1 MTTTTRHPDD
11 LSGLIDPAWEAI
23 LSRPRCDSCGSR
35 DNVVNVVC
43 SEWATPV
50 PDVSRG
56 EWLCADCRQSRVLD
70 GSAVQPADPNDACDF
85 CGGMGF
91 VTRVW
96 FVPHR
101 PPADQ
106 DLETVYCAR
115 CNGTGCAADHV
126 APPNPDTMIRLTAR
140 QEDDAMTEDTTT
152 GRVTFTLAT
161 HGADPDRVTCTDVRD
176 EMDSGRLTLVE
187 CGRINQIGDDGYV
200 TRSDAD
206 WAVLRDECGTLWLAV
221 NGGGDADWAIVADT
235 ADDLTRAVGEWYNDP
250 DAFERRD

>member
-140 QEDDAMTEDTTT
+140 QEDDAMTEDTPISLA
-152 GRVTFTLAT
+152 TFTLET
-161 HGADPDRVTCTDVRD
+161 FGADAGRLTSTSVRD
-176 EMDSGRLTLVE
+176 ELDSGRFTLAE
-187 CGRINQIGDDGYV
+187 CGRINEIGDDGYIA
-200 TRSDAD
+200 RSDAE
-206 WAVLRDECGTLWLAV
+206 WAVLRDQDGTLWLAV